1 MSRSALGRSVG
12 DGIDAANANWSF
24 GQGTA
29 FSFDGHVAKSVP
41 LYALGHDLVVELSDF
56 FVRPGSIA
64 YEIGCSTGTLT
75 LKLAQHNRHKADAR
89 FVGVD
94 IEPEMVEVASQKQA
108 KAGIG
113 NVEFLLDDA
122 LNVDF
127 APADL
132 IVAYYVVQFVPPS
145 RRQVLIDRLYKALN
159 WGGALI
165 MFEKVRGPDARF
177 QDIVTTLYHDWKLGQ
192 GYTPAEVI
200 AKAQSL
206 KGVLEPFSTQGNVD
220 LLKRAGFQDI
230 TTIMKYVCFEGF
242 LAIK

>member
-29 FSFDGHVAKSVP
+29 LSFDGHVAKSVP
-41 LYALGHDLVVELSDF
+41 LYELGHDLVVELSDF

-75 LKLAQHNRHKADAR
+75 LKLAQHNRHKAEAR

-113 NVEFLLDDA
+113 NIEFLLDDA

-165 MFEKVRGPDARF
+165 VFEKVRGPDARF

-206 KGVLEPFSTQGNVD
+206 KGVLEPFSTQGNID